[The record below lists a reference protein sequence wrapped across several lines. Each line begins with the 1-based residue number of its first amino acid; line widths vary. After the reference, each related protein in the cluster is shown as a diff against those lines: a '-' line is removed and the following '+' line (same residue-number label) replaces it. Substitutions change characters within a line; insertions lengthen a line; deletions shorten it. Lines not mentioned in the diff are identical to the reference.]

1 MMNGLHSTS
10 RYSTA
15 WVTSKLTLARI
26 AMDEI
31 EMKQVY
37 NQCVT
42 DIQEAP
48 ELSAKTRKTLNNMLQ
63 MIWELHER
71 LLEMQLEEDDDE

>member
-15 WVTSKLTLARI
+15 SAASKQTLTRI

-31 EMKQVY
+31 EMKQTY

-42 DIQEAP
+42 LVNENNP
-48 ELSAKTRKTLNNMLQ
+48 LSTRQALNLMLQ
-63 MIWELHER
+63 MIWECHER
-71 LLEMQLEEDDDE
+71 ILEMQIEEDDDE

>member
-1 MMNGLHSTS
+1 MMNGLHST
-10 RYSTA
+10 RPYST
-15 WVTSKLTLARI
+15 VSVQSKQTYTRI

-31 EMKQVY
+31 EMKQTY

-48 ELSAKTRKTLNNMLQ
+48 ELSAKTRTTLNNMLQ

-71 LLEMQLEEDDDE
+71 LLEMQVEEDDDE

>member
-1 MMNGLHSTS
+1 MELATARLH
-10 RYSTA
+10 
-15 WVTSKLTLARI
+15 LQTLGRI
-26 AMDEI
+26 VMDEI

-71 LLEMQLEEDDDE
+71 LLEMQIEEDC

>member
-1 MMNGLHSTS
+1 MNGLHSTS

-15 WVTSKLTLARI
+15 SAASKQTLTRI

-63 MIWELHER
+63 MIWECHER
-71 LLEMQLEEDDDE
+71 ILEMQIEEDDDE